1 MSNNIAIVGTRGSGK
16 TVFTTVLAN
25 YLSTP
30 KDGVLLIPQSYDIA
44 EYVQQNYAKLQ
55 RGEWL
60 DSTNVE
66 RKLSWKLRVHDREDQ
81 EMTLLDCP
89 GEDIQRLFAKREFEN
104 KQSGGSKKD
113 KDLVEYLLGASKV
126 MLLINL
132 QDFMDESHEE
142 ENVRR
147 RTLRE
152 YSLKEFLTALKQKD
166 RSEHTQGQ
174 QSQSSKRDFQFLDGH
189 VADYDHGGE
198 RASRHIAVL
207 FTAYNQYRAH
217 IESRFGSVPA
227 FLSRRL
233 PALYYEHFNGQDAP
247 GFLVSAVAETSFN
260 GCPKP
265 GFRPL
270 GLNTVIEW
278 LVDPVRYTESRGKTK
293 KNPQTQINQEQKKD
307 ASQPKMHEW

>member
-66 RKLSWKLRVHDREDQ
+66 RKLSWKLRVRDREDQ

-89 GEDIQRLFAKREFEN
+89 GEDIQRLFARREFEN
-104 KQSGGSKKD
+104 EQSGGSRKD
-113 KDLVEYLLGASKV
+113 KELVEYLLGASKV
-126 MLLINL
+126 LLLINL
-132 QDFMDESHEE
+132 QDFIDESYEE
-142 ENVRR
+142 DDVRR

-152 YSLKEFLTALKQKD
+152 HSLKEFLTAIKQKA
-166 RSEHTQGQ
+166 RPEYTQGQ
-174 QSQSSKRDFQFLDGH
+174 SSLHSARDFQFLDGH
-189 VADYDHGGE
+189 LADNERGGE
-198 RASRHIAVL
+198 QASRHIAVI

-227 FLSRRL
+227 FLSRKL
-233 PALYYEHFNGQDAP
+233 PALYYEHFEGQDAS
-247 GFLVSAVAETSFN
+247 GFLVSAVAETTEN
-260 GCPKP
+260 GCPRP

-293 KNPQTQINQEQKKD
+293 QKPQTQINQEQKED
-307 ASQPKMHEW
+307 ASQPKMHDW